1 MDEQKEVIINKYQSS
16 FNPINALNVLL
27 RDIKSV
33 EDLNV
38 LKITCKKC
46 FKNETLTLYEHYQ
59 ANNILYFLEHCL
71 SGSKM

>member
-27 RDIKSV
+27 RDIRSV

-38 LKITCKKC
+38 LKITCKEMFQK
-46 FKNETLTLYEHYQ
+46 
-59 ANNILYFLEHCL
+59 
-71 SGSKM
+71 

>member
-27 RDIKSV
+27 RDIRSV

-46 FKNETLTLYEHYQ
+46 FKNEALTVYEHYYSQ
-59 ANNILYFLEHCL
+59 CL
-71 SGSKM
+71 PS